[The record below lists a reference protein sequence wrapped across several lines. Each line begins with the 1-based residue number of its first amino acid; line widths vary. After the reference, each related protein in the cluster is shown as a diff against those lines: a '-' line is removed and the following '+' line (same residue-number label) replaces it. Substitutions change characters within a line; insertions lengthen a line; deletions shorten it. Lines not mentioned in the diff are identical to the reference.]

1 MDSSD
6 FEWIKIMVFGED
18 FLQYDY
24 DKKKV
29 CHVIDDCKPKFVYVR
44 EDWNEEYS
52 HMIVLDDLAP
62 PDDFSMCTGEEG
74 PSQTA
79 YPLHKRKATEDQI
92 LEPAI
97 DAEVVVVADSP
108 ITPVEQDRYTVDVL
122 GQSAMTS
129 HVFSSF
135 FYATLSGRTQN
146 VLSSPDGQSNER
158 FKYSLFA

>member
-1 MDSSD
+1 MYHSLAYFCIVIGKKSEEQVSYPFHFRGCGWKPKEMAWDSSD

-29 CHVIDDCKPKFVYVR
+29 CHFIDDCKPKFVYVR

-74 PSQTA
+74 ESC
-79 YPLHKRKATEDQI
+79 
-92 LEPAI
+92 
-97 DAEVVVVADSP
+97 VW
-108 ITPVEQDRYTVDVL
+108 
-122 GQSAMTS
+122 
-129 HVFSSF
+129 
-135 FYATLSGRTQN
+135 
-146 VLSSPDGQSNER
+146 
-158 FKYSLFA
+158 LFVKNDMSRAVT